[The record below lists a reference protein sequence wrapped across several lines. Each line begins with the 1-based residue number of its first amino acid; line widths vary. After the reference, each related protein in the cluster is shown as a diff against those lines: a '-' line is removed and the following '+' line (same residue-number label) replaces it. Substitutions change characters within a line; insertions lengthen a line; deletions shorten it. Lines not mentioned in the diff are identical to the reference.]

1 MVETPTLAVG
11 AQGEEVRKLQ
21 QALLDAGIQ
30 FRGGADGVFGPATQA
45 ALRQFQQQNNL
56 PATGTVDA
64 QTASVLMPV
73 GSGVTRTP
81 EEEQFYQTLPPE
93 LRELLDDKEII
104 DRVNESFGQYAGFLY
119 HPEVG
124 QILLKA
130 AKENYT
136 AQQLRT
142 SLQKTAWWETSSE
155 ATRAFDNETAL
166 GDETQ
171 KVRIEQ
177 RKNQIRE
184 LVSALGGQLADNQ
197 ITELATNSLRFGMD
211 ERQVGFAVGAEIRK
225 SSSPT
230 DLQMGVIGR
239 ELRDTVSRFGIQLA
253 DPSINNWAAQI
264 ATGEMNMQDFDNY
277 ARQQAISLFPSLQR
291 DIERGLDVATI
302 ANPYAEHAS
311 RVLGI
316 NSNQVDFTDPKWAI
330 ALNFQD
336 QQGRRAMTLDEW
348 GRYIRSNEQ
357 YGYQFTD
364 DAHNKAYAA
373 TTTIARAFG
382 RL

>member
-11 AQGEEVRKLQ
+11 ARGEEVRQLQ

-45 ALRQFQQQNNL
+45 ALRQFQEQNNL
-56 PATGTVDA
+56 PTTGTVDA

-73 GSGVTRTP
+73 GSDVTRTP

-93 LRELLDDKEII
+93 LRELLDDKEVV

-124 QILLKA
+124 PTLLKA
-130 AKENYT
+130 AKENYSV
-136 AQQLRT
+136 QKLRT
-142 SLQKTAWWETSSE
+142 ELQKLEWWRTSSD
-155 ATRAFDNETAL
+155 ATRLFDAETMSDPA
-166 GDETQ
+166 TQ
-171 KVRIEQ
+171 QARIEQ
-177 RKNQIRE
+177 RKNQVRE

-230 DLQMGVIGR
+230 DLQMGLVGR

-253 DPSINNWAAQI
+253 DPSINDWAGKI

-291 DIERGLDVATI
+291 DIERGLDVRTI
-302 ANPYAEHAS
+302 ADPYAQHAS

-373 TTTIARAFG
+373 TSTIARAFG

>member
-11 AQGEEVRKLQ
+11 ARGEEVRKLQ

-45 ALRQFQQQNNL
+45 ALRQFQEQNNL

-81 EEEQFYQTLPPE
+81 EEEAFYQTLPPE

-124 QILLKA
+124 PTLLKA
-130 AKENYT
+130 AKENYGV
-136 AQQLRT
+136 QKLRT
-142 SLQKTAWWETSSE
+142 ELQKLEWWRTSSD
-155 ATRAFDNETAL
+155 ATRLFDAETMSDPA
-166 GDETQ
+166 TQ
-171 KVRIEQ
+171 QARIEQ

-230 DLQMGVIGR
+230 DLQMGLIGR

-253 DPSINNWAAQI
+253 DPSINDWAGKI

-291 DIERGLDVATI
+291 DIERGLDVRTI
-302 ANPYAEHAS
+302 ADPYAQHAS

>member
-1 MVETPTLAVG
+1 LFDAETMS
-11 AQGEEVRKLQ
+11 
-21 QALLDAGIQ
+21 D
-30 FRGGADGVFGPATQA
+30 PATQQA
-45 ALRQFQQQNNL
+45 
-56 PATGTVDA
+56 
-64 QTASVLMPV
+64 
-73 GSGVTRTP
+73 
-81 EEEQFYQTLPPE
+81 
-93 LRELLDDKEII
+93 
-104 DRVNESFGQYAGFLY
+104 
-119 HPEVG
+119 
-124 QILLKA
+124 
-130 AKENYT
+130 
-136 AQQLRT
+136 
-142 SLQKTAWWETSSE
+142 
-155 ATRAFDNETAL
+155 
-166 GDETQ
+166 
-171 KVRIEQ
+171 RIEQ

-230 DLQMGVIGR
+230 DLQMGLVGR

-253 DPSINNWAAQI
+253 DPSINDWAGKI

-291 DIERGLDVATI
+291 DIERGLDVRTI
-302 ANPYAEHAS
+302 ADPYAQHAS

-373 TTTIARAFG
+373 TSTIARAFG